1 MEERLGAGVLQNDG
15 GCMLVRGSRH
25 RDLSW
30 ARVGRRGEGAVD
42 DEVGVVELPWLDRA
56 WCGQGGCVGPRRG
69 EGQRHGVA
77 VVSVPCRGRQH
88 GGGRCWAVGKG
99 LKVLRA

>member
-1 MEERLGAGVLQNDG
+1 MGVA
-15 GCMLVRGSRH
+15 CSYAEVATVTFRGPE
-25 RDLSW
+25 W
-30 ARVGRRGEGAVD
+30 GVAGEGAVD

-88 GGGRCWAVGKG
+88 GGGRRWAVGKG